1 MSWNQSV
8 CFLKNKL
15 AWSGCGLVWQVGCGR
30 ICSVWVCIV
39 LVGLVWVWQVR
50 CVGVRCVVLRLVPFR
65 CGRFGGS
72 EYVEVRHV
80 AVWQVWSGRFGF
92 VRFWWV
98 RLGHDLA
105 GQVRC
110 GKASYAEVR

>member
-1 MSWNQSV
+1 MSWNQSI
-8 CFLKNKL
+8 CFSKNKL

-30 ICSVWVCIV
+30 IWSVWICKV

-50 CVGVRCVVLRLVPFR
+50 CVVFRCVLLRLVPFR

-80 AVWQVWSGRFGF
+80 AVWQVW
-92 VRFWWV
+92 
-98 RLGHDLA
+98 
-105 GQVRC
+105 
-110 GKASYAEVR
+110 

>member
-30 ICSVWVCIV
+30 IWSVWICKV
-39 LVGLVWVWQVR
+39 LVGLVW
-50 CVGVRCVVLRLVPFR
+50 
-65 CGRFGGS
+65 
-72 EYVEVRHV
+72 
-80 AVWQVWSGRFGF
+80 VWQVWSGRFGF

-105 GQVRC
+105 GMVR
-110 GKASYAEVR
+110 

>member
-39 LVGLVWVWQVR
+39 LVGLVWVWQVG
-50 CVGVRCVVLRLVPFR
+50 CVCVRCVLLRLVPFR
-65 CGRFGGS
+65 CGRCGAVRQVTQCSDGFGRGTL
-72 EYVEVRHV
+72 
-80 AVWQVWSGRFGF
+80 GFG
-92 VRFWWV
+92 
-98 RLGHDLA
+98 
-105 GQVRC
+105 RC
-110 GKASYAEVR
+110 GVSC